1 MAFDNFEEYIS
12 PEQEQILDG
21 LFMNSNN
28 YYNIDVE
35 ELASLEREFFD
46 NLGGLTSERAQ
57 EIIDYLNENKI
68 EMDLDKQFDSRFL

>member
-68 EMDLDKQFDSRFL
+68 EMDLDKQFNNRFL